1 MNRSRRDDVVRAM
14 SRRLRCAGVALL
26 VATVT
31 SAVAA
36 SLFVAC
42 GGGDGHTAAPAAT
55 TAAAP
60 TTTTLPDLSPGSAD
74 FVNINTM
81 TRVGDHF
88 IASLN
93 GHLAAALAVAR
104 SARGGVYPVG
114 TVIELIPTEAMVK
127 RHKGYSTATHDWEMF
142 SLRVSAH
149 GTTIAAEGTTNV
161 VNAFGENCASCHS
174 LAKTQFDFVC
184 GKTHGCAPL
193 PVTDAI
199 IAALQ
204 RADPR
209 PK

>member
-1 MNRSRRDDVVRAM
+1 M
-14 SRRLRCAGVALL
+14 SPRLRCGPLL
-26 VATVT
+26 FAVGT
-31 SAVAA
+31 SVLAA
-36 SLFVAC
+36 FVFVAC
-42 GGGDGHTAAPAAT
+42 SGGSGHTAAPAT
-55 TAAAP
+55 TSTAAP
-60 TTTTLPDLSPGSAD
+60 TTTTLADEAPRPAD

-88 IASLN
+88 MASLN
-93 GHLAAALAVAR
+93 GHLAAALRVAR
-104 SARGGVYPVG
+104 AAHGGVYPVG
-114 TVIELIPTEAMVK
+114 TLIQLVPTEAMVK
-127 RHKGYSTATHDWEMF
+127 RHTGYSAATHDWEMF
-142 SLRVSAH
+142 TLGVSAH
-149 GTTIAAEGTTNV
+149 GTRIATEGTTNV
-161 VNAFGENCASCHS
+161 VNAFGGNCASCHN